1 MKRTIS
7 VVGSATVSVD
17 PDIARTTCG
26 VQVTGPNAHDVLRRA
41 NDALHAIIEAV
52 VAAGVGRADL
62 RTNGPQLYPS
72 EHGYTGSND
81 LSIMVRHLDSLGAV
95 IDTMVAA
102 GGPNVTMHGVT
113 FAIADPTVHLPALR
127 RSAMDAAHE
136 IATVLA
142 EAGGATVGEV
152 LRIEESTGVPAPMG
166 VARMSE
172 ARFSRSTPI
181 EPGEQQLRIDVNVVY
196 RLRDPG

>member
-7 VVGSATVSVD
+7 VLGSAAVSVD
-17 PDIARTTCG
+17 PDMARTTCG
-26 VQVTGPNAHDVLRRA
+26 VHVTGPNAHDVLRRS

-52 VAAGVGRADL
+52 VEAGVVRSDL
-62 RTNGPQLYPS
+62 RTNGPQLHPA

-81 LSIMVRHLDSLGAV
+81 LSIVVRDLASLGAV

-113 FAIADPTVHLPALR
+113 FAIADPTAHLPHLR

-142 EAGGATVGEV
+142 QAGGAAVGEV
-152 LRIEESTGVPAPMG
+152 LRIEESSGVPAPMG

-181 EPGEQQLRIDVNVVY
+181 EPGEQQLRVDVNVVY
-196 RLRDPG
+196 RLVDPA